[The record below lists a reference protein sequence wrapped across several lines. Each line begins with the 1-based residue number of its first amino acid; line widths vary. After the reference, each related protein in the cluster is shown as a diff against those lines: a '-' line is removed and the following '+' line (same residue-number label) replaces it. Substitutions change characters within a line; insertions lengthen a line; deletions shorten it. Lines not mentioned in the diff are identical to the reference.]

1 MTENFSEIIKT
12 LHTIKEG
19 QPYKEYPSNLLSVL
33 KELKALNINE
43 EIENQIEVIE
53 KVEILWKIGGSKILA
68 SHLEHLL
75 SLLTSKK
82 TKETKSKEEDKD
94 KEKKMESVTNEEI
107 ELFIMT
113 NKKKKKSKKKKKN
126 SRVKLP
132 KYIPLSKEDIL
143 NKTKPFLDKETYCL
157 YMSLLKYVTYYSK
170 EKIETIFE
178 LNIVSYIK
186 EQHNFIYRKMDK
198 EKDIEEL
205 KNLMSQQFR
214 LFDLKQR
221 ILFSSHNKLF
231 SLFSSQNKLISSQNR
246 RIEKLEEE
254 VITLKNKVHNYKTV
268 VDSIRLRK
276 VMKLFI
282 QLLLS
287 KYQVYIWKKGN
298 NYYFNSDIK
307 GIVVDELNRILNGL
321 YSNKDKFNK
330 ISHLIEKPKKLH
342 FNDYDEPTEPISMEE
357 VSEAVNING
366 FVEIINKLCE
376 DNEINEVLSF
386 KRKEIKM
393 ETFYKS
399 LFIRTHN

>member
-43 EIENQIEVIE
+43 EIENQIELIE
-53 KVEILWKIGGSKILA
+53 TVEILWKIGGSKILA

-157 YMSLLKYVTYYSK
+157 YMSLLKYVTDYSK

-221 ILFSSHNKLF
+221 ILFSS
-231 SLFSSQNKLISSQNR
+231 QNR

-287 KYQVYIWKKGN
+287 KYQTYIWKKGN

-307 GIVVDELNRILNGL
+307 GIVADELNRILNGL

>member
-1 MTENFSEIIKT
+1 
-12 LHTIKEG
+12 
-19 QPYKEYPSNLLSVL
+19 
-33 KELKALNINE
+33 
-43 EIENQIEVIE
+43 
-53 KVEILWKIGGSKILA
+53 
-68 SHLEHLL
+68 
-75 SLLTSKK
+75 
-82 TKETKSKEEDKD
+82 
-94 KEKKMESVTNEEI
+94 MESVTNEEI

-221 ILFSSHNKLF
+221 ILFSSHNKL
-231 SLFSSQNKLISSQNR
+231 ISSQNR

-287 KYQVYIWKKGN
+287 KYQAYIWKKGN

>member
-43 EIENQIEVIE
+43 EIENQIELIE
-53 KVEILWKIGGSKILA
+53 TVEILWKIGGSKILA

-157 YMSLLKYVTYYSK
+157 YMSLLKYVTDYSK

-205 KNLMSQQFR
+205 KNFMSQQFR

-221 ILFSSHNKLF
+221 ILF
-231 SLFSSQNKLISSQNR
+231 SSQNR

-287 KYQVYIWKKGN
+287 KYQTYIWKKGN

-307 GIVVDELNRILNGL
+307 GIVADELNRILNGL

>member
-1 MTENFSEIIKT
+1 
-12 LHTIKEG
+12 
-19 QPYKEYPSNLLSVL
+19 
-33 KELKALNINE
+33 
-43 EIENQIEVIE
+43 
-53 KVEILWKIGGSKILA
+53 
-68 SHLEHLL
+68 
-75 SLLTSKK
+75 
-82 TKETKSKEEDKD
+82 
-94 KEKKMESVTNEEI
+94 
-107 ELFIMT
+107 
-113 NKKKKKSKKKKKN
+113 
-126 SRVKLP
+126 
-132 KYIPLSKEDIL
+132 
-143 NKTKPFLDKETYCL
+143 
-157 YMSLLKYVTYYSK
+157 
-170 EKIETIFE
+170 
-178 LNIVSYIK
+178 
-186 EQHNFIYRKMDK
+186 MDK

-205 KNLMSQQFR
+205 KNFMSQQFR

-221 ILFSSHNKLF
+221 ILFSSH
-231 SLFSSQNKLISSQNR
+231 NKLISSQNR

-287 KYQVYIWKKGN
+287 KYQAYIWKKGN

>member
-43 EIENQIEVIE
+43 EIENQIELIE
-53 KVEILWKIGGSKILA
+53 TVEILWKIGGSKILA

-157 YMSLLKYVTYYSK
+157 YMSLLKYVTDYSK

-205 KNLMSQQFR
+205 KNFMSQQFR

-221 ILFSSHNKLF
+221 ILF
-231 SLFSSQNKLISSQNR
+231 SSQNR

-287 KYQVYIWKKGN
+287 KYQAYIWKKGN

>member
-43 EIENQIEVIE
+43 EIENQIELIE
-53 KVEILWKIGGSKILA
+53 TVEILWKIGGSKILA

-157 YMSLLKYVTYYSK
+157 YMSLLKYVTDYSK

-221 ILFSSHNKLF
+221 ILFSS
-231 SLFSSQNKLISSQNR
+231 QNR

-287 KYQVYIWKKGN
+287 KYQAYIWKKGN

-342 FNDYDEPTEPISMEE
+342 FNDYDEPTEPISKEE
-357 VSEAVNING
+357 VSEAVDIKG

>member
-143 NKTKPFLDKETYCL
+143 NKTKPFLPSRNL
-157 YMSLLKYVTYYSK
+157 HLKKNWGAVP
-170 EKIETIFE
+170 
-178 LNIVSYIK
+178 VVA
-186 EQHNFIYRKMDK
+186 QWA
-198 EKDIEEL
+198 
-205 KNLMSQQFR
+205 KNL
-214 LFDLKQR
+214 
-221 ILFSSHNKLF
+221 
-231 SLFSSQNKLISSQNR
+231 
-246 RIEKLEEE
+246 
-254 VITLKNKVHNYKTV
+254 T
-268 VDSIRLRK
+268 
-276 VMKLFI
+276 
-282 QLLLS
+282 
-287 KYQVYIWKKGN
+287 
-298 NYYFNSDIK
+298 
-307 GIVVDELNRILNGL
+307 
-321 YSNKDKFNK
+321 
-330 ISHLIEKPKKLH
+330 
-342 FNDYDEPTEPISMEE
+342 
-357 VSEAVNING
+357 
-366 FVEIINKLCE
+366 
-376 DNEINEVLSF
+376 
-386 KRKEIKM
+386 
-393 ETFYKS
+393 
-399 LFIRTHN
+399 